1 MPSSATESMRGVRI
15 SGEPVQPRSPYPMS
29 SMKISTMFGR
39 CGDVVVE
46 VMGSSFQAG
55 GLDGFDDLLLEDQE
69 QCQGRDGGDGGAR
82 QDVVP
87 GAGVL
92 ALQSADADLAHP
104 FRFVVGGGLGAQE
117 GGAGPAEDE
126 DGQRREDPPPQ
137 RQRDPQVDP
146 EDRKST
152 V

>member
-69 QCQGRDGGDGGAR
+69 QCQGRDG
-82 QDVVP
+82 
-87 GAGVL
+87 
-92 ALQSADADLAHP
+92 
-104 FRFVVGGGLGAQE
+104 
-117 GGAGPAEDE
+117 
-126 DGQRREDPPPQ
+126 
-137 RQRDPQVDP
+137 
-146 EDRKST
+146 DRKST
-152 V
+152 RLNSSHVAISYAVFCLKKENTKGP